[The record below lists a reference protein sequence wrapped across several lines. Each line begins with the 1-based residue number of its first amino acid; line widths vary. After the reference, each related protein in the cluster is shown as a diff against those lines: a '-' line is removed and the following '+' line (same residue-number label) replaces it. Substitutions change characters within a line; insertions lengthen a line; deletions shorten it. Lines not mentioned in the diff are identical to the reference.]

1 MEINHKYQFE
11 NITTATY
18 NGDLPKYISGL
29 LETISYEA
37 L

>member
-1 MEINHKYQFE
+1 MEINHKYQIE
-11 NITTATY
+11 NIATVTY
-18 NGDLPKYISGL
+18 GDLPKYISGL